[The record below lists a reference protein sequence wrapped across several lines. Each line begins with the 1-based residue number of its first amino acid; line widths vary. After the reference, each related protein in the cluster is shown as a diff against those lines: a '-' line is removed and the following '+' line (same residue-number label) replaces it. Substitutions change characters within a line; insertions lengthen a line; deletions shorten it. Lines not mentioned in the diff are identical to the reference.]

1 MSRSFVK
8 NLLWLQVLNWAV
20 KPLWILLIEREVQLR
35 LGDVWYG
42 QYYVLF
48 NAALLFAVVLDAG
61 LANYTARE
69 IASKNAWSRPLR
81 LFGLRLGLGAVYALL
96 VLGLG
101 LWQDLPLGLLL
112 WVAGNQIMA
121 STVLLLRAVLQGQH
135 RFKADAILS
144 ISDRLVALLACS
156 YFLWGGNFEFSAL
169 SGLQYFVAA
178 QSLGYAAS
186 LALGLTLVLS
196 RQPAR
201 EDSADPQ
208 SWFSWLGSF
217 KWYSLMALLMTLYTR
232 LDVLLLNMWSRVGL
246 ALPEGGN
253 VDDAPVRD
261 SSAAFEQ
268 AGIYAQSFRL
278 LDAALIFT
286 TLLSTQ
292 LLPMF
297 AKRMANQESSDD
309 LLKWSTRG
317 IVVVGLVGVGIVWFV
332 GEEILTRL
340 YPGLYGSAAELH
352 NASVVFGLLMS
363 SFLPMALVHVYG
375 TYVTAAGELKWL
387 SGLSAAG
394 LLLNL
399 ALNGYYIP
407 LVGAAGAAL
416 SCLATQTFFALG
428 CWYKSRELRGLS
440 VLG

>member
-1 MSRSFVK
+1 
-8 NLLWLQVLNWAV
+8 
-20 KPLWILLIEREVQLR
+20 
-35 LGDVWYG
+35 
-42 QYYVLF
+42 
-48 NAALLFAVVLDAG
+48 
-61 LANYTARE
+61 
-69 IASKNAWSRPLR
+69 
-81 LFGLRLGLGAVYALL
+81 
-96 VLGLG
+96 
-101 LWQDLPLGLLL
+101 
-112 WVAGNQIMA
+112 
-121 STVLLLRAVLQGQH
+121 
-135 RFKADAILS
+135 
-144 ISDRLVALLACS
+144 
-156 YFLWGGNFEFSAL
+156 
-169 SGLQYFVAA
+169 
-178 QSLGYAAS
+178 
-186 LALGLTLVLS
+186 
-196 RQPAR
+196 
-201 EDSADPQ
+201 
-208 SWFSWLGSF
+208 
-217 KWYSLMALLMTLYTR
+217 MTLYTR

-261 SSAAFEQ
+261 SSAAYEQ